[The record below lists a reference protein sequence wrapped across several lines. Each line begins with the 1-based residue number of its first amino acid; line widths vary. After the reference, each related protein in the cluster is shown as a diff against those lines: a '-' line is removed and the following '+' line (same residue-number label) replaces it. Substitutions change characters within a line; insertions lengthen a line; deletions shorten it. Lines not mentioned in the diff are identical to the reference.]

1 MEEDTLQVTI
11 IWWKIKTDNHI
22 SSNQIQKILPKMLNK
37 INKTNLA
44 NLMETLRLA
53 NIKQLWVIQEAVTL
67 QLMLTE
73 QLQVARKNK

>member
-1 MEEDTLQVTI
+1 
-11 IWWKIKTDNHI
+11 
-22 SSNQIQKILPKMLNK
+22 MLNK

-67 QLMLTE
+67 QLILTE

>member
-1 MEEDTLQVTI
+1 MEEDTLQATI

-22 SSNQIQKILPKMLNK
+22 NSNQIQKILPKMLNK

-53 NIKQLWVIQEAVTL
+53 NIKQL
-67 QLMLTE
+67 
-73 QLQVARKNK
+73 

>member
-11 IWWKIKTDNHI
+11 IWWKIKMDNLI
-22 SSNQIQKILPKMLNK
+22 NSNQIQKILPKMLNK

-53 NIKQLWVIQEAVTL
+53 NIKQL
-67 QLMLTE
+67 
-73 QLQVARKNK
+73 

>member
-22 SSNQIQKILPKMLNK
+22 NSNQIQKILPKMLNK

-44 NLMETLRLA
+44 NLMETLQLA
-53 NIKQLWVIQEAVTL
+53 NIKQLLVIQEVVTL
-67 QLMLTE
+67 QLMLME

>member
-53 NIKQLWVIQEAVTL
+53 NIKQLWVIQVAVTL